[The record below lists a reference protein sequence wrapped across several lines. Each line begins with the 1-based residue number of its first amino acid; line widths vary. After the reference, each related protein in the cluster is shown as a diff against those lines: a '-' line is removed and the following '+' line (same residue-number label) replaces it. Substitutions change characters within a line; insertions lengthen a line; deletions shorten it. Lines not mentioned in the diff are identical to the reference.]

1 MSLSDKSKESRAIAR
16 LVLSLCENDNEKE
29 ISNVTKVGC
38 YNFAANRFY
47 YSCFQKLHSFLE
59 EKYNYNN
66 SSGSSHENLINFI
79 DEKIARA
86 MEENPEGMILLR
98 SRSMKGDFNTLK
110 RNRVKADYKKDNI
123 TENDLVTIKRA
134 TESFDEA
141 FNMAKSNL
149 WGGKMVKSSNK
160 NNVYISQLVDKLNS
174 ITKLENKVVYSYNEE
189 HDWYD
194 ITHSVNDLIQN
205 DDEIAMEI
213 TSLLIRELHSK
224 NIYNYSFY
232 EDVEIV
238 KRRTAALKERNYGS
252 LFQKVVGKDF
262 INEFSFE
269 LDSRKVKLNEN
280 SVYDLK
286 VSTDELL
293 SA

>member
-1 MSLSDKSKESRAIAR
+1 
-16 LVLSLCENDNEKE
+16 
-29 ISNVTKVGC
+29 
-38 YNFAANRFY
+38 
-47 YSCFQKLHSFLE
+47 
-59 EKYNYNN
+59 
-66 SSGSSHENLINFI
+66 
-79 DEKIARA
+79 
-86 MEENPEGMILLR
+86 
-98 SRSMKGDFNTLK
+98 
-110 RNRVKADYKKDNI
+110 
-123 TENDLVTIKRA
+123 
-134 TESFDEA
+134 
-141 FNMAKSNL
+141 
-149 WGGKMVKSSNK
+149 MVKSSNK
-160 NNVYISQLVDKLNS
+160 NNIYISQLVDKLNS

-238 KRRTAALKERNYGS
+238 KRRTAALKERNHGS
-252 LFQKVVGKDF
+252 LFQKIVDKDF

-269 LDSRKVKLNEN
+269 LDSKKVKFNKN

-286 VSTDELL
+286 ISKDELL